1 MKVVEHSYDTLN
13 EAEQKDKTSMAKSQ
27 TSLGPYLPCRCD
39 DLVDGLSI
47 KGAAIRRQEAIEH
60 VLLIEKAGIKMG
72 RKIDTDGSRRQ
83 PEKAYGSRYL
93 DKASNC
99 VDDSNIRDGGSKGK
113 EIDVDAATVNSHEVN
128 AEIAS
133 GRENFNSLK
142 PTSDHHRCHA
152 AETAGTRRAS
162 SGSMP
167 PLPSMDQSRKN
178 SKGKS
183 LSMVAASTVAISIL
197 RLVF

>member
-1 MKVVEHSYDTLN
+1 
-13 EAEQKDKTSMAKSQ
+13 MAKSQ
-27 TSLGPYLPCRCD
+27 TSLGPYVPCRCD

-47 KGAAIRRQEAIEH
+47 KGAAVRRQEAIEH

-83 PEKAYGSRYL
+83 HLALPEKAHGSRYL
-93 DKASNC
+93 DKASDC
-99 VDDSNIRDGGSKGK
+99 VDYSKIRDGGSKS
-113 EIDVDAATVNSHEVN
+113 EETDVSNVDAATVNSHEVN

-133 GRENFNSLK
+133 GREQFNSLK

-152 AETAGTRRAS
+152 TETAGTHRAS
-162 SGSMP
+162 SASMP
-167 PLPSMDQSRKN
+167 PLASRDQSRKN
-178 SKGKS
+178 GKGKS
-183 LSMVAASTVAISIL
+183 LSMFAASTVTISIL